1 MAARSSWKGYLK
13 LSLVSCAV
21 ALYPANT
28 TAERIRFNN
37 LNRETGNRLKQQ
49 MVDAETGDV
58 VEREDR
64 VKGFEVSKGHYV
76 EVEDDEIDDLAIE
89 SSHTIDIE
97 RFVPS
102 DELDPVYLDGSHY
115 LAPDDKV
122 AEEAFAVIREAMAQE
137 NMVGIGRLVLARRE
151 RIVVLQPR
159 GKGMLL
165 TSLRYKYEVR
175 DAAPIFDGI
184 EDVDVPEDM
193 LDLATHIISR
203 KKGHFDPEDY
213 EDRYEKALVEMLR
226 AKGQGKPV
234 RAPEKAP
241 RPSNVVNLMDALKR
255 SIEAEKGGGKGKG
268 GDHEDETPR
277 RRPAAKSRSAAKGS
291 SAKRAPAE
299 SASAAKGGRKAA
311 PKRAARG

>member
-76 EVEDDEIDDLAIE
+76 EVEDEEIDDLAIE

-102 DELDPVYLDGSHY
+102 GEVDPVFLDGSHY

-137 NMVGIGRLVLARRE
+137 DVVGIGRLVLARRE
-151 RIVVLQPR
+151 RIIVLQPR

-175 DAAPIFDGI
+175 DAVPIFDPI

-193 LDLATHIISR
+193 LDLATHIIGR
-203 KKGHFDPEDY
+203 KKGHFDPAEY

-226 AKGQGKPV
+226 AKGQGTPV
-234 RAPEKAP
+234 RAPEQAP

-255 SIEAEKGGGKGKG
+255 SIEAEKGG
-268 GDHEDETPR
+268 DHEDETPR
-277 RRPAAKSRSAAKGS
+277 RRPAAKSQSAAKGS
-291 SAKRAPAE
+291 SAKRAPAK
-299 SASAAKGGRKAA
+299 SAPAAKGGRKTA
-311 PKRAARG
+311 PKRAARA

>member
-76 EVEDDEIDDLAIE
+76 EVEDEEIDELAIE

-175 DAAPIFDGI
+175 DAAPIFDPI

-203 KKGHFDPEDY
+203 KKGHFDPGDY

-234 RAPEKAP
+234 RAPEQAP
-241 RPSNVVNLMDALKR
+241 RPNNVVNLMDALKR
-255 SIEAEKGGGKGKG
+255 SIEAEKDGKG

-291 SAKRAPAE
+291 SAKRAPAK

-311 PKRAARG
+311 PKRAARA